1 MNMKIL
7 ENGLIEV
14 IIKEHGIKFFVESQE
29 EAIKIAFKVGGH
41 KC

>member
-1 MNMKIL
+1 MSMKNL

-14 IIKEHGIKFFVESQE
+14 LIKEFDIKFFVTSQE
-29 EAIKIAFKVGGH
+29 EAIKIAFKLGGV